1 MKTRHVLASL
11 LVLLMWAGA
20 ANGGPLTD
28 GPYTDTVP
36 VTGTDWVGQT
46 VSIQQ
51 FDPALG
57 TLVGIEFTLAGHVEG
72 SAGFEN
78 LDLLSPQTGT
88 VNLTAEIELQNPDTS
103 LIVLVAPLASE
114 SDPVLE
120 YDGTTDYK
128 GPSGKTYPDL
138 NDDVS
143 DTVTSPP
150 VVTNFALFT
159 GLGTIDL
166 PVEATAKSYATS
178 SGNYASTFSTSA
190 SAEVTVTYMYEI
202 VPEPV
207 TALLLG
213 LPVMFLRRR
222 R

>member
-1 MKTRHVLASL
+1 MFTLAGTTAFTPNSL
-11 LVLLMWAGA
+11 PRTSRLRSSGA

-103 LIVLVAPLASE
+103 LIVLINWLR
-114 SDPVLE
+114 
-120 YDGTTDYK
+120 
-128 GPSGKTYPDL
+128 PS
-138 NDDVS
+138 
-143 DTVTSPP
+143 
-150 VVTNFALFT
+150 
-159 GLGTIDL
+159 
-166 PVEATAKSYATS
+166 
-178 SGNYASTFSTSA
+178 SA
-190 SAEVTVTYMYEI
+190 
-202 VPEPV
+202 
-207 TALLLG
+207 
-213 LPVMFLRRR
+213 
-222 R
+222 